1 MAQDTTRE
9 RRPPPRYGHK
19 GVPIAVGDKVKARY
33 DKTDDYWLAKVLA
46 VEDDGVTVEWLA
58 EVGPSAPAKV
68 PRGHVRALGADGG
81 YGDGCTALGGASSR
95 QNTVTK
101 KGSGDKIR

>member
-1 MAQDTTRE
+1 MEQDTTRE

-46 VEDDGVTVEWLA
+46 VEDDGVTVE
-58 EVGPSAPAKV
+58 
-68 PRGHVRALGADGG
+68 
-81 YGDGCTALGGASSR
+81 
-95 QNTVTK
+95 
-101 KGSGDKIR
+101 